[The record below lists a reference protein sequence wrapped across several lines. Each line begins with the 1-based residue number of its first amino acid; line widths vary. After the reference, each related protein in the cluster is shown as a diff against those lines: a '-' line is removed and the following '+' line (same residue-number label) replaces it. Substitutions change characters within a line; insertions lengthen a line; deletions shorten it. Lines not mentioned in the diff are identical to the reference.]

1 MKKDLMTRDLERHA
15 RVENTVT
22 GFVRANYELHENH
35 AYATGYMESLLVQ
48 ILTYHVTEAN
58 RARFLGELARN
69 TDKARVESDRKALT
83 HKVLTGAV

>member
-22 GFVRANYELHENH
+22 GFVQAQYALHESH

-48 ILTYHVTEAN
+48 ILTYHVTETN
-58 RARFLGELARN
+58 RARFLDELARSA
-69 TDKARVESDRKALT
+69 DKARVEFTHKALT
-83 HKVLTGAV
+83 EAA